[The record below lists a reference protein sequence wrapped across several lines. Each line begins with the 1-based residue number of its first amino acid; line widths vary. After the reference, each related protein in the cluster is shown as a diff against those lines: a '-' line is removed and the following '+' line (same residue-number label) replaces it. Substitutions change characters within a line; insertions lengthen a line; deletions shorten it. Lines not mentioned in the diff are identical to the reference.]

1 MDRPARITFA
11 GLVWIILTTGLLAT
25 LLAAVQKGSVRE
37 RSYRAECAGNLHHI
51 TLALVQYSFDH
62 DGDFPAVPGVRTAT
76 KNSPGIAPP
85 TSGAESLGLLASL
98 EGRSPYKYIPELKV
112 FWCPSAAPGDLPSLA
127 RPASGGRNPSFRAHA
142 HCSYAYDPRHTA
154 DHKPDVALVAD
165 RGGGKGVNS
174 PNHQGDGQNILY
186 FDGHVKWMTSTNC
199 GYGNDEIYV
208 RNDGLA
214 DPREDSWLTNSKSAA
229 AAEWRARTE
238 RARKRRFLALIITT
252 VAVAVLPPVIFLIAR
267 GLRRRR
273 NGGNHQGTK
282 STKG

>member
-1 MDRPARITFA
+1 MDRPAKITFA
-11 GLVWIILTTGLLAT
+11 GLVWIILTMGLLVT

-76 KNSPGIAPP
+76 KNSPGLAPP
-85 TSGAESLGLLASL
+85 GSGEESLGLLFG
-98 EGRSPYKYIPELKV
+98 EYIPDFALSF
-112 FWCPSAAPGDLPSLA
+112 FWCWSSPPTVTTAE
-127 RPASGGRNPSFRAHA
+127 PASGGRNPSFRNNDT
-142 HCSYAYDPRHTA
+142 CSFAYDPRHTA